1 MGKTKSFNAC
11 TNYALDHKGKKN
23 LEIENFYISVV
34 LLDSSQN
41 ETEWRTNC
49 LLLLRFFY

>member
-34 LLDSSQN
+34 LLDSYRMRRMENKLSPAA
-41 ETEWRTNC
+41 
-49 LLLLRFFY
+49 